1 MSSACNLY
9 LPAHFAHLGLI
20 KNLGPGPKKIYGT
33 FVDCVREFVDGDAGE
48 LRDSSGLYPG
58 RDAALK
64 GQAFAK
70 IY

>member
-1 MSSACNLY
+1 MRVTYICRRIL
-9 LPAHFAHLGLI
+9 LTWDLK